1 MVKGYLDR
9 QAYKR
14 QKISA
19 ICIQRYNKVLVRCFD
34 LTPNTVVF
42 FKLDRGDSLL
52 DGKMRKIITF
62 GEIISVNVNILMV
75 YWSRLWTLTWQ
86 AGVQF
91 PAGDFTIF
99 LKILQFSQTL
109 RNYYRFQQSLAKL
122 KPFPHK
128 SLDSGLPLDSNKTS
142 GTCWYVYE
150 NWSWKLH
157 FSRSRTDKKWSWVR
171 IPHFPMPF

>member
-75 YWSRLWTLTWQ
+75 YWSRL
-86 AGVQF
+86 
-91 PAGDFTIF
+91 
-99 LKILQFSQTL
+99 
-109 RNYYRFQQSLAKL
+109 
-122 KPFPHK
+122 
-128 SLDSGLPLDSNKTS
+128 
-142 GTCWYVYE
+142 
-150 NWSWKLH
+150 
-157 FSRSRTDKKWSWVR
+157 
-171 IPHFPMPF
+171 